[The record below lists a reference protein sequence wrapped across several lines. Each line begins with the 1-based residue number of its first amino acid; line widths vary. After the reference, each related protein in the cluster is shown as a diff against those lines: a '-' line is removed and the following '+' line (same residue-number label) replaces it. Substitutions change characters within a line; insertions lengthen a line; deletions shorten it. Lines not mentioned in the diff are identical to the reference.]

1 MVVMIIL
8 FIMFGPISKPTTG
21 NNGNNGI
28 TRSNSILKN
37 STSRKSNL
45 NEELKMNSID
55 GTVSGTTNNNIN
67 NNDTSGNFKVIN
79 DTTTTNN
86 DTLLQSLILVLVVV
100 LLVKNILGS
109 NNGFGDN
116 SGIDTGDDDLME
128 FSEFIDVE
136 NMNFLDSPIP
146 GSPLTTMVNLCNR
159 QQLLRLH

>member
-1 MVVMIIL
+1 
-8 FIMFGPISKPTTG
+8 
-21 NNGNNGI
+21 
-28 TRSNSILKN
+28 
-37 STSRKSNL
+37 
-45 NEELKMNSID
+45 MNSID

-86 DTLLQSLILVLVVV
+86 GTFTTITDIGPSGGAIGQ
-100 LLVKNILGS
+100 NILGS

-146 GSPLTTMVNLCNR
+146 GSQLTTMVNLCNR

>member
-1 MVVMIIL
+1 
-8 FIMFGPISKPTTG
+8 
-21 NNGNNGI
+21 
-28 TRSNSILKN
+28 
-37 STSRKSNL
+37 
-45 NEELKMNSID
+45 MNSID

-86 DTLLQSLILVLVVV
+86 DTFTTITDIGPSGGAIGQ
-100 LLVKNILGS
+100 NILGS

-146 GSPLTTMVNLCNR
+146 GSPINNNGKFMQSSTTPSSPLANYHFDNDSTNKLQQQEEELQLQGKIVDQSTLNH
-159 QQLLRLH
+159 QLLLLIKII